1 MVIFWRLVL
10 AHLLADFTLQFD
22 IVNRLKRKS
31 GWGMLIH
38 CLTHLV
44 TSVALT
50 WQYLGDVWFTA
61 GGLAVNGWQALL
73 LMFVVHYAVD
83 ELRVYSM
90 KSWYKDNTLSFLVDQ
105 IVHVYVLFLISPIV
119 VPEPGLLMGET
130 WAAIGS
136 MLVLV
141 THFTTVLIYFVEKDL
156 FGKTFPAFDE
166 KYFLIFERVVI
177 WAFFFA
183 AGYWWTVFAAAWIA
197 QLFYVKRKRIMD
209 LSGLNVWISVFMA
222 VLTGFWTRYVYYGYL

>member
-1 MVIFWRLVL
+1 MVIFWRLLL
-10 AHLLADFTLQFD
+10 AHLLADFTLQLD

-31 GWGMLIH
+31 AWGMLLH

-50 WQYLGDVWFTA
+50 WQYLGDTWFTA
-61 GGLAVNGWQALL
+61 GGLAVNGWQALV

-90 KSWYKDNTLSFLVDQ
+90 KSWYKDNTVSFLVDQ
-105 IVHVYVLFLISPIV
+105 VVHVYVLFLISPIV
-119 VPEPGLLMGET
+119 VPEPGLLMGEK

-183 AGYWWTVFAAAWIA
+183 AGYWWTLFAAAWIV
-197 QLFYVKRKRIMD
+197 QLFYVRRKRVMD
-209 LSGLNVWISVFMA
+209 LSGINVWISVFMA
-222 VLTGFWTRYVYYGYL
+222 VLTGFCTRYVYYGYL